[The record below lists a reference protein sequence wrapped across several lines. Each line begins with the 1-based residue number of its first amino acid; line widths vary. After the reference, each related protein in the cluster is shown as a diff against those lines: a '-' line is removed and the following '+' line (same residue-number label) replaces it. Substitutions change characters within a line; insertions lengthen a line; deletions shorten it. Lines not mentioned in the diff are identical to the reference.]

1 MVVQFQQ
8 LGAAQREAILKAL
21 NEDAH
26 KLIAEYGVDA
36 ARNPALQR
44 LQEEMRQCNRLFAEL
59 SARVENKGQ
68 CTNVFIPGK
77 KHKLVSPDGLSD
89 YVSLKKMNTFFI
101 NELCRIISLL
111 TFLVLLLC

>member
-59 SARVENKGQ
+59 SARVENKGHFHFQ

-77 KHKLVSPDGLSD
+77 KNTNWYVQMGYQIMLV
-89 YVSLKKMNTFFI
+89 
-101 NELCRIISLL
+101 
-111 TFLVLLLC
+111 

>member
-59 SARVENKGQ
+59 SARVENKGHFHFQ

-77 KHKLVSPDGLSD
+77 KTQTGMSRWGIKL
-89 YVSLKKMNTFFI
+89 
-101 NELCRIISLL
+101 C
-111 TFLVLLLC
+111 